1 MHDPHVRTHD
11 LQHNRTNGRGTT
23 GLHHGTNG
31 PRDKTLDPRD
41 KTLDP
46 FVMKNGP
53 RDKTLDLHDKTLD
66 PFVMKNDRVTNALR
80 DRTNGWFLKTN
91 ALGIAS
97 SRSQLNRTND
107 PPAVIHDRA
116 KSVREVE
123 HLAPL
128 VRRKR
133 SLRNDP
139 IATNAKRP

>member
-31 PRDKTLDPRD
+31 PHD

-46 FVMKNGP
+46 FVMKNDP
-53 RDKTLDLHDKTLD
+53 HDKTLD